1 MIVYIYEL
9 GLMKSGYVKD
19 VSDNELKD
27 YIQVGNY
34 TLLTIES
41 NLTQTAKV
49 IKAYVKKYVDN
60 L

>member
-9 GLMKSGYVKD
+9 GLMKIGYVKD

-27 YIQVGNY
+27 HIQVGDY

-41 NLTQTAKV
+41 DLTQTAKV
-49 IKAYVKKYVDN
+49 IKACVKKYA
-60 L
+60 